1 MAEMSI
7 RPIAIRSTD
16 GGTEMQYMLLIYD
29 DPQVWSKLS
38 EAERDQMMAEYRSLT
53 AQIKATGQYVA
64 GAQLRP
70 VDVATS
76 VRVRAGERL
85 VTDGP
90 FAETREHLGG
100 YYLIEVR
107 DLDEALGIAA
117 RIPSARV
124 GTVEVRPVVATPR
137 SEHAPGT
144 PRA

>member
-1 MAEMSI
+1 MAEVSI
-7 RPIAIRSTD
+7 RAIAIRSSD

-29 DPQVWSKLS
+29 DPQLWSKLS
-38 EAERDQMMAEYRSLT
+38 EAERGLMMAEYGRFT
-53 AQIKATGQYVA
+53 AEIKSAGQYVA

-90 FAETREHLGG
+90 FAETREQLGG
-100 YYLIEVR
+100 YYVIDVR
-107 DLDEALGIAA
+107 DLDDALGIGA

-124 GTVEVRPVVATPR
+124 GTVEVRPVVATSGP
-137 SEHAPGT
+137 AQAAGT
-144 PRA
+144 RGE